1 MYFKDGQLVIE
12 DAKEN
17 IMFMNLIN
25 NKSDKDIVSNIET
38 ATENFRIVFKQGM
51 KDRGW
56 DINFFEGLK

>member
-12 DAKEN
+12 SVKES

-38 ATENFRIVFKQGM
+38 AIEDFRIVFKQGM
-51 KDRGW
+51 RDRSW

>member
-12 DAKEN
+12 SVKES

-38 ATENFRIVFKQGM
+38 ATEDFRIVLKQDFR
-51 KDRGW
+51 DRGW
-56 DINFFEGLK
+56 DDDFFEGLK

>member
-25 NKSDKDIVSNIET
+25 NKSDKDIVSNIKKAIED
-38 ATENFRIVFKQGM
+38 FRIVFKQGM

-56 DINFFEGLK
+56 DTNFFEGLK

>member
-12 DAKEN
+12 SVKEN

-38 ATENFRIVFKQGM
+38 AIEDFRIVFKQDM

-56 DINFFEGLK
+56 DTNFFEGLK

>member
-12 DAKEN
+12 DARESV
-17 IMFMNLIN
+17 MLRNLIN

-38 ATENFRIVFKQGM
+38 AIEDFRIVFKQGM

-56 DINFFEGLK
+56 DTNFFEGLK

>member
-38 ATENFRIVFKQGM
+38 ATEDFRIVLKQDFR
-51 KDRGW
+51 DRGW
-56 DINFFEGLK
+56 DDDFFEGLK

>member
-12 DAKEN
+12 SVKES

-38 ATENFRIVFKQGM
+38 AIEDFRIVFKQGM

-56 DINFFEGLK
+56 DTNFFEGLK

>member
-38 ATENFRIVFKQGM
+38 AIEDFRIVVKQDFR
-51 KDRGW
+51 DRGW
-56 DINFFEGLK
+56 DDDFFEGLK